1 VGSLGLSSGAAGEGP
16 FASKRCAASTHL
28 TDVFIQSTLIGGTND
43 DGDLPSLVE
52 GARAG
57 QPAAVERLVARVQ
70 DRVRGWAARF
80 TEDADAAD
88 DVAQEV
94 LIGLERRV
102 RTFSGTSRFSTWLFS
117 VTRNVALSRRRRE
130 QRRAFL
136 LGQRTESDPLVDET
150 VDADPDAV
158 ELARLALRYFDALPG
173 KQRMIFESVDLLGM
187 TPAELARELGMEQ
200 VTVRAH
206 LFKARR
212 TIRSKMLE
220 HHERMLKEYRS

>member
-1 VGSLGLSSGAAGEGP
+1 M
-16 FASKRCAASTHL
+16 
-28 TDVFIQSTLIGGTND
+28 DVFTQSTLIVGTSD

-57 QPAAVERLVARVQ
+57 RPAAVERLVARVQ

-80 TEDADAAD
+80 TEDDDAAD

-94 LIGLERRV
+94 LIGLEQRV
-102 RTFSGTSRFSTWLFS
+102 RSFSGTSRFSTWLFS
-117 VTRNVALSRRRRE
+117 VTRNVALTRRRRE
-130 QRRAFL
+130 RHRAFL
-136 LGQRTESDPLVDET
+136 LERRTVADPPRTETLAT
-150 VDADPDAV
+150 DPDAA
-158 ELARLALRYFDALPG
+158 EIARLALQYLDKLPPR
-173 KQRMIFESVDLLGM
+173 QRMIFESVDLLGM

>member
-1 VGSLGLSSGAAGEGP
+1 M
-16 FASKRCAASTHL
+16 
-28 TDVFIQSTLIGGTND
+28 DVFTQSTLIVGTSD

-57 QPAAVERLVARVQ
+57 RPAAVERLVARVQ

-80 TEDADAAD
+80 TEDDDAAD

-102 RTFSGTSRFSTWLFS
+102 RSFSGTSRFSTWLFS
-117 VTRNVALSRRRRE
+117 VTRNVALTRRRRE
-130 QRRAFL
+130 RHRAFL
-136 LGQRTESDPLVDET
+136 LERRTVADPPRTETL
-150 VDADPDAV
+150 DADPDAA
-158 ELARLALRYFDALPG
+158 EIARLALQYLDKLPPR
-173 KQRMIFESVDLLGM
+173 QRMIFESVDLLGM

>member
-1 VGSLGLSSGAAGEGP
+1 M
-16 FASKRCAASTHL
+16 
-28 TDVFIQSTLIGGTND
+28 DVFTQQPLVVGTND

-52 GARAG
+52 GARSG
-57 QPAAVERLVARVQ
+57 RPAAVERLVARVQ

-80 TEDADAAD
+80 TEDDDAAD

-102 RTFSGTSRFSTWLFS
+102 RKFSGTSRFSTWLFS

-130 QRRAFL
+130 RHRAFL
-136 LGQRTESDPLVDET
+136 LERRTAADPPRTET
-150 VDADPDAV
+150 VDADPDAA
-158 ELARLALRYFDALPG
+158 EIARLALQYVDKLPA

-220 HHERMLKEYRS
+220 HHERMLTEYKS

>member
-1 VGSLGLSSGAAGEGP
+1 M
-16 FASKRCAASTHL
+16 
-28 TDVFIQSTLIGGTND
+28 DVFTQQPLVVGTND

-57 QPAAVERLVARVQ
+57 RPAAVERLVARVQ

-80 TEDADAAD
+80 TEDDDAAD

-102 RTFSGTSRFSTWLFS
+102 RSFSGTSRFSTWLFS
-117 VTRNVALSRRRRE
+117 VTRNVALTRRRRE
-130 QRRAFL
+130 RHRAFL
-136 LGQRTESDPLVDET
+136 LERRTVADPPRTETLAT
-150 VDADPDAV
+150 DPDAA
-158 ELARLALRYFDALPG
+158 EIARLALQYLDKLPPR
-173 KQRMIFESVDLLGM
+173 QRMIFESVDLLGM
-187 TPAELARELGMEQ
+187 TPAELARALGMEQ

>member
-1 VGSLGLSSGAAGEGP
+1 M
-16 FASKRCAASTHL
+16 
-28 TDVFIQSTLIGGTND
+28 DVFTQSSVMVGKGD

-52 GARAG
+52 GVRSG
-57 QPAAVERLVARVQ
+57 RPAAVERLVARVQ

-80 TEDADAAD
+80 TDDEDAAD

-102 RTFSGTSRFSTWLFS
+102 SRFRGASRFSTWLFA

-130 QRRAFL
+130 QRRVML
-136 LGQRTESDPLVDET
+136 LERRFDLGLTRVESVESDP
-150 VDADPDAV
+150 DAI
-158 ELARLALRYFDALPG
+158 RLANLVLKYFDALP
-173 KQRMIFESVDLLGM
+173 KRQKVIFELVDLRGL
-187 TPAELARELGMEQ
+187 TPADVARQLDMEQ

-212 TIRSKMLE
+212 MIRAQLLA
-220 HHERMLKEYRS
+220 HHERLLKEYRS

>member
-1 VGSLGLSSGAAGEGP
+1 
-16 FASKRCAASTHL
+16 
-28 TDVFIQSTLIGGTND
+28 VFTQSTLVVGKND

-52 GARAG
+52 GARSG
-57 QPAAVERLVARVQ
+57 RPAAVDRLVARVQ

-80 TEDADAAD
+80 TDDADAAD

-94 LIGLERRV
+94 LIGLESRV
-102 RTFSGTSRFSTWLFS
+102 RKFSGTSLFSTWLFS

-130 QRRAFL
+130 HHRAVLLERRAVIDPPQSAT
-136 LGQRTESDPLVDET
+136 GES
-150 VDADPDAV
+150 DPDAV
-158 ELARLALRYFDALPG
+158 ELARLALRYFDDLPPR
-173 KQRMIFESVDLLGM
+173 QRMIFESVDLLGM
-187 TPAELARELGMEQ
+187 TPAEVARELKMEQ

-212 TIRSKMLE
+212 TIRSKLLE

>member
-1 VGSLGLSSGAAGEGP
+1 M
-16 FASKRCAASTHL
+16 FT
-28 TDVFIQSTLIGGTND
+28 QSTLIVGTND

-52 GARAG
+52 GARSG
-57 QPAAVERLVARVQ
+57 RPAAVGRLVARVQ

-80 TEDADAAD
+80 TEDEDAAD

-102 RTFSGTSRFSTWLFS
+102 RKFSGTSRFSTWLFS
-117 VTRNVALSRRRRE
+117 VTRNVALSRRRKERH
-130 QRRAFL
+130 RAFL
-136 LGQRTESDPLVDET
+136 LERRTVADPPPTET

-158 ELARLALRYFDALPG
+158 EIARLALQYFDGLPA
-173 KQRMIFESVDLLGM
+173 KQRMIFESVDLMGM
-187 TPAELARELGMEQ
+187 TPAELAKELGMEQ